1 MIYTVTMNPVLER
14 IFEVEELIYDDVNEV
29 VEERKSPG
37 GKGIDVSRVI
47 KELGGQSIS
56 LGLAGGYNG
65 LELIGML
72 VSEGIVTD
80 FVRINEETRSSI
92 AIYQRKKKMQTLLST
107 SCPPIG
113 QIEADSFFRKV
124 QDIPMGSY
132 VLISGNIPA
141 GISGSFFAQIITTLK
156 EKDIRVFLD
165 TDEEAFKLG
174 VNAGPFLVKPNIFE
188 FGRLVEKR
196 VNEVE
201 EIVEYVKPFRDVVEY
216 IIVSMGARGA
226 VGFSKEGDY
235 HAVPPKVKVRNSVGA
250 GDSLLAGVAL
260 VMSRQGAFEE
270 ALRLGVACG
279 TATKI
284 IAAGGLCAK
293 EDIDSIKKEVIIE
306 KI

>member
-1 MIYTVTMNPVLER
+1 MIYTITMNPVLER
-14 IFEVEELIYDDVNEV
+14 IFEVEELVYDDVNEV

-72 VSEGIVTD
+72 VNEGIVTD
-80 FVRINEETRSSI
+80 FVRIKEETRSSI
-92 AIYQRKKKMQTLLST
+92 TIYQRKKKMQTLLST

-113 QIEADSFFRKV
+113 QIEVDSFFRKV

-132 VLISGNIPA
+132 VLISGNVPA
-141 GISGSFFAQIITTLK
+141 GMSGSFFAQIITTLK
-156 EKDIRVFLD
+156 EKDIRIFLD
-165 TDEEAFKLG
+165 TDEEALKLG

-188 FGRLVEKR
+188 FGRLVEKS

-201 EIVEYVKPFRDVVEY
+201 EIVECVRPFRDIVEY

-250 GDSLLAGVAL
+250 GDSLLAGVAF

-279 TATKI
+279 TAATLS
-284 IAAGGLCAK
+284 AAGSLCAK